1 MNNEVMKEYTK
12 KVSILVLVVIMLS
25 ATAAAIVFP
34 VLKAVGL
41 YPDVSYMAIGI
52 FVTFIILEDVA
63 GVIFIKKS
71 LEQEVLSDRYES
83 MVKIY
88 FLFVLI
94 LNLNL
99 ITWFFPSKESWMFAF
114 YFIVLMSFFL
124 DLKFIVLCGALEAV
138 SLIVLF
144 IGKPITRPIENLF
157 WSDGILRTIC
167 VLLSLAG
174 VIAMVFFVNKFLLFA
189 KNDQLES
196 NNARVENMLVRV
208 NEITKKLVS
217 ASEVLVGTS
226 QSESASTEELSAISE
241 SLLGSSSSMIAKT
254 EQSQNN
260 LSSLEA
266 SSKDMGEKMQ
276 NVDSISKDLVDISGA
291 NEQALNELLAV
302 SKKVEQST
310 NETKEVTDKLLM
322 ESSEIGK
329 TLDIINEIAESI
341 NLLALNA
348 SIEAARAGEAGRG
361 FAVVAQEVGHL
372 AENTKESLKN
382 VNDVVTRVQSG
393 TENVSRIMNEN
404 ATQQLA
410 QNRLIGETVEGIRN
424 MMDLLKQSA
433 EAIKQTDAICTN
445 QNAIIAETV
454 SINEDITKCILN
466 ENDEFSNI
474 AGMVQGNTEEIMV
487 LSEQVDMINKM
498 IKELEELLDM

>member
-34 VLKAVGL
+34 TLKAVGL
-41 YPDVSYMAIGI
+41 YPNVSDTIIGI
-52 FVTFIILEDVA
+52 FVAVVIAEDIAGIIL
-63 GVIFIKKS
+63 IKKS
-71 LEQEVLSDRYES
+71 LIQDVLSDEYEN
-83 MVKIY
+83 MVKSY
-88 FLFVLI
+88 FLFILL

-114 YFIVLMSFFL
+114 YFLVLMSFFL
-124 DLKFIVLCGALEAV
+124 DLKFIVICGALEAI
-138 SLIVLF
+138 SLMILF
-144 IGKPITRPIENLF
+144 VGNPVTRPVETMFL
-157 WSDGILRTIC
+157 SDSILRTIC
-167 VLLSLAG
+167 ITLSLAG
-174 VIAMVFFVNKFLLFA
+174 MVAMVIFVNKFLLHA
-189 KNDQLES
+189 KKNQLES
-196 NNARVENMLVRV
+196 NNARVEKILVKV
-208 NEITKKLVS
+208 TEITKKLAD
-217 ASEVLVGTS
+217 ASQVLVGTS

-241 SLLGSSSSMIAKT
+241 TLLESSSSMIEKT
-254 EQSQNN
+254 DKSQTN

-266 SSKDMGEKMQ
+266 SSRDMSEKMQ
-276 NVDSISKDLVDISGA
+276 NVDSISKDLVDISEA

-310 NETKEVTDKLLM
+310 NETKEVTDKLLL
-322 ESSEIGK
+322 ESGEIGK

-372 AENTKESLKN
+372 AESTKDSLKN

-393 TENVSRIMNEN
+393 TENVSKIMNEN
-404 ATQQLA
+404 TTQQLA

-424 MMDLLKQSA
+424 MMDLLKRSVM
-433 EAIKQTDAICTN
+433 AINRQMTF
-445 QNAIIAETV
+445 V
-454 SINEDITKCILN
+454 
-466 ENDEFSNI
+466 
-474 AGMVQGNTEEIMV
+474 
-487 LSEQVDMINKM
+487 
-498 IKELEELLDM
+498 